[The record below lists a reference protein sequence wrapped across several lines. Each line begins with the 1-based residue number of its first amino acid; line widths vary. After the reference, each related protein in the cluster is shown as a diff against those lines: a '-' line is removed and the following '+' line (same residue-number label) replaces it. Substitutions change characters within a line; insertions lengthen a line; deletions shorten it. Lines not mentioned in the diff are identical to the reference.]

1 MYEIL
6 TGPLLWI
13 AFAVFFVGLTARV
26 VLYFRG
32 LDWRLDRVAYKPQ
45 MKHGIKG
52 AVRSVYRWLL
62 PFGTYSWREKPIFTL
77 MFFSLHIGVVIVPLF
92 LEGHAVMIRNGLGI
106 DWPTMP
112 QLLADVL
119 AIAAL
124 AGGLGIAIRRVL
136 LPEVRILTDRKDV
149 ALLVLVLALL
159 ASGIVA
165 SHNPANYSFWITL
178 HVLCGVIVLLT
189 APFTKLAH
197 IVLFFCTRIQLGM
210 DFGIKRGGMKSNFD
224 W

>member
-13 AFAVFFVGLTARV
+13 AFAVFFIGLTVRV

-45 MKHGIKG
+45 MKYGIKG
-52 AVRSVYRWLL
+52 AVRSVGSWLL
-62 PFGTYSWREKPIFTL
+62 PFGTHSWRSKPLYTL
-77 MFFSLHIGVVIVPLF
+77 MFFALHIGVVIVPLF
-92 LEGHAVMIRNGLGI
+92 LAGHAVMIKNGLGI
-106 DWPTMP
+106 NWPAMP
-112 QLLADVL
+112 QILADIL
-119 AIAAL
+119 SIAAL
-124 AGGLGIAIRRVL
+124 LGGLGIMVRRVL
-136 LPEVRILTDRKDV
+136 LPEVRILTNSKDMLLL
-149 ALLVLVLALL
+149 ALILTLL

-165 SHNPANYSFWITL
+165 AHNPAHYSFWITL
-178 HVLCGVIVLLT
+178 HVACGVTVLLT
-189 APFTKLAH
+189 APFTRLAH

-210 DFGIKRGGMKSNFD
+210 DFGIKRGGMKTNFD

>member
-13 AFAVFFVGLTARV
+13 AFAVFFVGLTVRV

-45 MKHGIKG
+45 MKYGIRG
-52 AVRSVYRWLL
+52 AVRSVYSWLL
-62 PFGTYSWREKPIFTL
+62 PFGTHGWRAKPIYTL
-77 MFFSLHIGVVIVPLF
+77 MFFALHIGVVIVPLF
-92 LEGHAVMIRNGLGI
+92 LEGHAVMIKNGLGI
-106 DWPTMP
+106 NWPAMP
-112 QLLADVL
+112 QILADVL
-119 AIAAL
+119 SIAAL
-124 AGGLGIAIRRVL
+124 LGGLGIVVRRML
-136 LPEVRILTDRKDV
+136 LPEVRILTNINDMLLL
-149 ALLVLVLALL
+149 ALILTLL

-165 SHNPANYSFWITL
+165 AHNPVHYSFWITL
-178 HVLCGVIVLLT
+178 HVACGVTVLLT
-189 APFTKLAH
+189 APFTRLAH

-210 DFGIKRGGMKSNFD
+210 DFGIKRGGMKTNFD